1 MTLPKWLSMTS
12 EDLRAEIEKTKTEL
26 KRVEKEIREA
36 KAREAKAKQRV
47 LFAEAL
53 MTVCDEIEKEYAVVC
68 MLKERAQTLLDER
81 DRKRREAAL
90 KAAETRR
97 RKAQDLRDAYA
108 YDAWLE
114 IAMDQ
119 ESYDDDMFADDQS
132 ISGSVSPEPES

>member
-1 MTLPKWLSMTS
+1 MTPPKWLSMTS
-12 EDLRAEIEKTKTEL
+12 EDLRAEIEKTKAEL
-26 KRVEKEIREA
+26 KRVEKEI
-36 KAREAKAKQRV
+36 REAKAKQRV

-81 DRKRREAAL
+81 DRKRSEAAL

-119 ESYDDDMFADDQS
+119 ESYDDDGFADDQS
-132 ISGSVSPEPES
+132 VSDLETPEPEA

>member
-12 EDLRAEIEKTKTEL
+12 EDLRAEIEKTKSEL
-26 KRVEKEIREA
+26 KRVEKEI
-36 KAREAKAKQRV
+36 REAKAKQRV

-119 ESYDDDMFADDQS
+119 ESYDDDGFADDQS
-132 ISGSVSPEPES
+132 ISDLEPPQLES

>member
-12 EDLRAEIEKTKTEL
+12 EDLRAEIEKTKAEL
-26 KRVEKEIREA
+26 KRVEKEI
-36 KAREAKAKQRV
+36 REAKAKQRV

-119 ESYDDDMFADDQS
+119 ESYDDDELVDDQS
-132 ISGSVSPEPES
+132 ISDLEPPEPEA

>member
-1 MTLPKWLSMTS
+1 
-12 EDLRAEIEKTKTEL
+12 
-26 KRVEKEIREA
+26 
-36 KAREAKAKQRV
+36 
-47 LFAEAL
+47 

-68 MLKERAQTLLDER
+68 MLKERAQALLDER

-97 RKAQDLRDAYA
+97 RKVQDLRDAYA

-119 ESYDDDMFADDQS
+119 ESYDDDELVDDQS
-132 ISGSVSPEPES
+132 ISDLEPPEPES

>member
-1 MTLPKWLSMTS
+1 MTLSKRLSMTS
-12 EDLRAEIEKTKTEL
+12 EDLCAEIEKTKAEL
-26 KRVEKEIREA
+26 KRVEKEI
-36 KAREAKAKQRV
+36 REAKAKQRV

-119 ESYDDDMFADDQS
+119 ESYDDDEFADDQS
-132 ISGSVSPEPES
+132 ISSSVSPEPES

>member
-1 MTLPKWLSMTS
+1 MTPPKWLSMTS
-12 EDLRAEIEKTKTEL
+12 EDLRAEIEKTKAEL
-26 KRVEKEIREA
+26 KRVEKEI
-36 KAREAKAKQRV
+36 REAKAKQRV

-119 ESYDDDMFADDQS
+119 ESYDDDGFADDQS
-132 ISGSVSPEPES
+132 VSDLETPEPEA

>member
-1 MTLPKWLSMTS
+1 MTRSKQLNMTS
-12 EDLRAEIEKTKTEL
+12 DYWLERAMAEHKALVKKLREL
-26 KRVEKEIREA
+26 KM
-36 KAREAKAKQRV
+36 KQRV

-119 ESYDDDMFADDQS
+119 ESYDDDELVDDQS
-132 ISGSVSPEPES
+132 ISDLEPPQPEA

>member
-1 MTLPKWLSMTS
+1 MTRSKQLNMTS
-12 EDLRAEIEKTKTEL
+12 DYWRAEIEKTKAEL
-26 KRVEKEIREA
+26 KRVEKEI
-36 KAREAKAKQRV
+36 REAKAKQRV

-114 IAMDQ
+114 IVMDQ
-119 ESYDDDMFADDQS
+119 ESYDDDEPADDQS
-132 ISGSVSPEPES
+132 VSGLEQPQPES

>member
-12 EDLRAEIEKTKTEL
+12 EDLRAEIEKTKAEL
-26 KRVEKEIREA
+26 KRVEKEI
-36 KAREAKAKQRV
+36 REAKAKQRV

-119 ESYDDDMFADDQS
+119 ESYDDDEFADDQS
-132 ISGSVSPEPES
+132 ISDLEPLEPEA

>member
-1 MTLPKWLSMTS
+1 MAEHKALVKK
-12 EDLRAEIEKTKTEL
+12 LREL
-26 KRVEKEIREA
+26 KAKER
-36 KAREAKAKQRV
+36 AR
-47 LFAEAL
+47 FAEAL
-53 MTVCDEIEKEYAVVC
+53 MSVCDEIEKEYAVVC

-90 KAAETRR
+90 KAAETRC

-119 ESYDDDMFADDQS
+119 ESYDDDEFADDQS
-132 ISGSVSPEPES
+132 ISGLEPPEPEA

>member
-1 MTLPKWLSMTS
+1 MTRSKQLNMTS
-12 EDLRAEIEKTKTEL
+12 DYWRAELEKIMAEHKALVKKLREL
-26 KRVEKEIREA
+26 KAKER
-36 KAREAKAKQRV
+36 AR
-47 LFAEAL
+47 FAEAL
-53 MTVCDEIEKEYAVVC
+53 MSVCDEIEKEYAVVC

-90 KAAETRR
+90 KAAETRC

-119 ESYDDDMFADDQS
+119 ESYDDDEFADDQS
-132 ISGSVSPEPES
+132 ISGLEPPEPEA

>member
-12 EDLRAEIEKTKTEL
+12 EDLRAEIEKTKAEL

-36 KAREAKAKQRV
+36 KAKQRA

-68 MLKERAQTLLDER
+68 MLKGRAQTLLDER

-108 YDAWLE
+108 YDAWFE

-119 ESYDDDMFADDQS
+119 ESYDDDELVDDQS
-132 ISGSVSPEPES
+132 VNGLEQPEPES